1 MNQIKE
7 THDLALATWKCKNAV
22 MYPKIGD
29 AKTIREIHSFGH
41 ISSLPIP
48 QNSPWL
54 CQKCP
59 LLFTFQ
65 IQTAAAAPDTFHKS
79 ALILFFPR
87 VASRESERQTKRKHG
102 RRRRRRRRRISSL
115 PSFPSQRRETQNANH
130 SLLRPNRPLSRRSVT
145 CPIHS

>member
-41 ISSLPIP
+41 ISSLPIL

-59 LLFTFQ
+59 PLFTFQ
-65 IQTAAAAPDTFHKS
+65 IQTDAPPAGHISQKCSD
-79 ALILFFPR
+79 LIFSESR
-87 VASRESERQTKRKHG
+87 V
-102 RRRRRRRRRISSL
+102 
-115 PSFPSQRRETQNANH
+115 
-130 SLLRPNRPLSRRSVT
+130 
-145 CPIHS
+145 